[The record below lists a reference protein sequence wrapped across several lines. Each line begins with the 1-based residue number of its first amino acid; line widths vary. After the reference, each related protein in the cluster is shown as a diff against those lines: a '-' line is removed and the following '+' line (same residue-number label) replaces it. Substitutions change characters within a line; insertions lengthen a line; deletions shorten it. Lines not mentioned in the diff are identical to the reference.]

1 MSTAASIEW
10 QVKTPATEEPLTLAE
25 AKAYLEVGTADT
37 DPDLSL
43 LIVAA
48 RKYAEDQLKRRL
60 MACTCVSYLD
70 TFPQDTARVPL
81 PADVSAVASVTY
93 RTPAGASA
101 TMAAADY
108 VLFKGRF
115 LSAPTGWPRASDVVI
130 EFTAGLYANAAAV
143 PASLKNALLVLLKN
157 LWDNRAAIL
166 AAGELKASYPLVNAA
181 LADLALHEVSE

>member
-1 MSTAASIEW
+1 MSTTAIEW

-60 MACTCVSYLD
+60 MVCTCVSYLD

>member
-1 MSTAASIEW
+1 MSTAVEW
-10 QVKTPATEEPLTLAE
+10 QVKTPAAEEPLTLAE

-43 LIVAA
+43 LIIAA
-48 RKYAEDQLKRRL
+48 RKYVEDRLNRRL
-60 MACTCVSYLD
+60 MACTCLTYLD
-70 TFPQDTARVPL
+70 TFPADAARVPL

-108 VLFKGRF
+108 FLFRGRF
-115 LSAPTGWPRASDVVI
+115 LSAPNGWPRASDVVI

-143 PASLKNALLVLLKN
+143 PASLKNTLLVLLKN
-157 LWDNRAAIL
+157 LWENRAAIL
-166 AAGELKASYPLVNAA
+166 SAGELKASYPLVDAA
-181 LADLALHEVSE
+181 LTDLRLHEVTE